1 MGGDGLRFLR
11 QASNGY
17 FEVRSRPRYD

>member
-17 FEVRSRPRYD
+17 FEVRSRPR